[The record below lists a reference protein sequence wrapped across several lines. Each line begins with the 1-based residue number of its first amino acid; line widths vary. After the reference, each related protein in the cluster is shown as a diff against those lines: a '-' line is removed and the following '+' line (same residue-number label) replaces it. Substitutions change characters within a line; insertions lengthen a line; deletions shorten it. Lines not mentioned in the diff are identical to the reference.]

1 MSRAS
6 LQAQLWA
13 PKRPRPTLD
22 MESGPLYDGP
32 CKVAMGSE
40 GAGTPWLH
48 RVGLSHSHLVLL
60 ALASQEIIIQ
70 QCMFPRGL
78 CTQEPRINTQEVL
91 SIVGPWHWAG

>member
-22 MESGPLYDGP
+22 IESSPLYDGP
-32 CKVAMGSE
+32 CKVAMGNE
-40 GAGTPWLH
+40 GARTPLLH
-48 RVGLSHSHLVLL
+48 RVGLLHSHLVLL

-91 SIVGPWHWAG
+91 SIVGPLHWAG